1 MKAKAIATDSTQAP
15 GPRVSEDTQL
25 ATPRASGPR
34 SDTAAAQ
41 PPQTAKAD
49 KVLSV
54 LYLFSGVPRQHDM
67 TSCLKA
73 LCELSGYK
81 LSVHCVDIKR
91 KPRVDLSYSKQ
102 RKKILG
108 QIKSRCYDAILL
120 SPPCSTFSRAPWANK
135 RGPRPV
141 RDFDNPRGLDS
152 LSPAE
157 RDRAILGNIFADF
170 SYDVISAALDVDISF
185 LLLEQPEDLGAMRYG
200 PYQGRRPASMWQWPQ
215 LPDIL
220 RRAGMLTCVFHQG
233 NLGAGY
239 PKPTRLLL
247 RTRLQLPSFCFVG
260 PPTFDS
266 NGFYKGPLPL
276 AKGMGSIRSQHT
288 SGPFKTSGTECWP
301 ARMCQWIA
309 SLLVSSWEPPATTA
323 TLETSAATQE
333 SPERD
338 TSGLYPVCQPEGAR
352 LRGGE
357 GPPRSCD
364 ILEGQKPFHDGGG
377 LCFTG
382 RWPHDRRI
390 LAGGHCWSWIRAK
403 LFDIACS
410 HAGGVK
416 ELEREAFRMATGGE
430 DGCRLLRNQSYI
442 ADIVIALCEW
452 LDAQDLG

>member
-1 MKAKAIATDSTQAP
+1 M
-15 GPRVSEDTQL
+15 SEDIQL
-25 ATPRASGPR
+25 TIPRASGPR
-34 SDTAAAQ
+34 SDTAAAK
-41 PPQTAKAD
+41 PPQTATAD
-49 KVLSV
+49 KVLRV

-102 RKKILG
+102 REKILE

-120 SPPCSTFSRAPWANK
+120 SPPCSTFSRAPWANR

-170 SYDVISAALDVDISF
+170 SYGVISGALDVDISF

-220 RRAGMLTCVFHQG
+220 RRAGMITCVFHHG

-247 RTRLQLPSFCFVG
+247 KTRLQLPSFCFFG
-260 PPTFDS
+260 PPTFDN
-266 NGFYKGPLPL
+266 NGFYKGP
-276 AKGMGSIRSQHT
+276 
-288 SGPFKTSGTECWP
+288 SGTECWP

-323 TLETSAATQE
+323 LRLPRRSQNRIALPYILCANQKARDSWGERAPPGAVIFWKGKSASTME
-333 SPERD
+333 E
-338 TSGLYPVCQPEGAR
+338 
-352 LRGGE
+352 
-357 GPPRSCD
+357 
-364 ILEGQKPFHDGGG
+364 
-377 LCFTG
+377 
-382 RWPHDRRI
+382 
-390 LAGGHCWSWIRAK
+390 
-403 LFDIACS
+403 AC
-410 HAGGVK
+410 A
-416 ELEREAFRMATGGE
+416 LLE
-430 DGCRLLRNQSYI
+430 DGLTIEGY
-442 ADIVIALCEW
+442 
-452 LDAQDLG
+452 